1 MSREGMP
8 SRDSLNGDSER
19 LLRGIVEHIPH
30 MIFVKDA
37 QDLRFVLFNRA
48 GEELL
53 GVPRDQM
60 LGKSDFDLF
69 PRDQAQFFVT
79 KDREV
84 LSSGRLLDI
93 PEEEILSPSKG
104 MRVLHTKKVPILD
117 GRGRPRYLLGMSE
130 DITER
135 KAAENER
142 SELARQL
149 QEAQKMEAVGRLAG
163 GIAHDF
169 NNLLTVIMGSG
180 QLLLEELGRDRPERR
195 DIEDIVKSAQRAAE
209 LTRQLLAFSRRQVLE
224 PRVLDVNAVVGNI
237 ERLLRRLIGEDINLL
252 TVLARNAGLVRADP
266 GQLEQVIANLA
277 VNARDAMPNGGTLT
291 IATANVT
298 LDEAFVREHS
308 DAGPGPHV
316 MLSVSDTG
324 AGMSADV
331 KARLFEPF
339 FTTKESGKGTGLGL
353 STVYGIVRQ
362 SGGSISVESGLG
374 RGTTFRILLPR
385 VLDAEASAPGDTSH
399 PGTLRGTETVLVAE
413 DSQPV
418 RQLAVRVLQGYG
430 YTVLSAPDRDSAVRL
445 AAEHAGPIH
454 LLVTDVIM
462 PDGGGPALAARMTVA
477 RPHLRVLYVSGY
489 TDDAIA
495 HHGVLEPGIA
505 LLQKPFTPISLA
517 RKVREV
523 LDRGRLPAAPSV
535 T

>member
-1 MSREGMP
+1 
-8 SRDSLNGDSER
+8 
-19 LLRGIVEHIPH
+19 
-30 MIFVKDA
+30 
-37 QDLRFVLFNRA
+37 
-48 GEELL
+48 
-53 GVPRDQM
+53 
-60 LGKSDFDLF
+60 
-69 PRDQAQFFVT
+69 
-79 KDREV
+79 
-84 LSSGRLLDI
+84 
-93 PEEEILSPSKG
+93 
-104 MRVLHTKKVPILD
+104 
-117 GRGRPRYLLGMSE
+117 
-130 DITER
+130 
-135 KAAENER
+135 
-142 SELARQL
+142 
-149 QEAQKMEAVGRLAG
+149 
-163 GIAHDF
+163 
-169 NNLLTVIMGSG
+169 
-180 QLLLEELGRDRPERR
+180 
-195 DIEDIVKSAQRAAE
+195 
-209 LTRQLLAFSRRQVLE
+209 
-224 PRVLDVNAVVGNI
+224 
-237 ERLLRRLIGEDINLL
+237 
-252 TVLARNAGLVRADP
+252 
-266 GQLEQVIANLA
+266 
-277 VNARDAMPNGGTLT
+277 
-291 IATANVT
+291 
-298 LDEAFVREHS
+298 
-308 DAGPGPHV
+308 